1 MNIEQLTDQLFEAI
15 SLVIMA
21 KANDEGE
28 SIYADDDGEEYTVE
42 KVSGGPEDQAKAA
55 LREILE
61 SLTNQKKD

>member
-42 KVSGGPEDQAKAA
+42 QVSGGPEDQAKAA